1 MKESIL
7 SRISAL
13 LGMEKVELASM
24 KLMDGVTVLE
34 ADAFEPGMEIFI
46 VTQDE
51 QRIALPVG
59 EYELEDG
66 NMLEI
71 TTEGVIAE
79 IKAPTAEEEAPT
91 APGESTEP
99 TTEPM
104 APMMEEQ
111 MSEEGTPS
119 QPKKVIKSQ
128 IEEMLFSKIEELKA
142 ENESLK
148 AQLSEQPVVEEAPV
162 VEAEAA
168 AKPISHNPEKQT
180 AVPQFT
186 FGANRKETTM
196 DRILNKLAN

>member
-34 ADAFEPGMEIFI
+34 ADAFEPGMEVFI
-46 VTQDE
+46 VTEDE

-59 EYELEDG
+59 EYELEDERI
-66 NMLEI
+66 LVVA
-71 TTEGVIAE
+71 TEGVIAE
-79 IKAPTAEEEAPT
+79 IKMKEEEAPAVEEE
-91 APGESTEP
+91 APVAEEP
-99 TTEPM
+99 AAEE
-104 APMMEEQ
+104 PMMEEQ
-111 MSEEGTPS
+111 MSEEGTPA

-162 VEAEAA
+162 VEEPA

-180 AVPQFT
+180 AAPQFT
-186 FGANRKETTM
+186 FGANRKESTM

>member
-34 ADAFEPGMEIFI
+34 ADAFEPGMEVFI
-46 VTQDE
+46 VTEDE

-59 EYELEDG
+59 EYELEDERI
-66 NMLEI
+66 LVVA
-71 TTEGVIAE
+71 TEGVIAE
-79 IKAPTAEEEAPT
+79 IKMKEEEAPAVEEE
-91 APGESTEP
+91 APVAEEP
-99 TTEPM
+99 AAEE
-104 APMMEEQ
+104 PMMEEQ
-111 MSEEGTPS
+111 MSEEGTPA

-142 ENESLK
+142 ENEALK

-180 AVPQFT
+180 AAPQFT

>member
-24 KLMDGVTVLE
+24 KLMDGVTILE
-34 ADAFEPGMEIFI
+34 ADAFEPGMEVFI
-46 VTQDE
+46 VTEDE

-59 EYELEDG
+59 EYELEDERI
-66 NMLEI
+66 LVVA
-71 TTEGVIAE
+71 TEGVIAE
-79 IKAPTAEEEAPT
+79 IKMKEEEAPEVEEE
-91 APGESTEP
+91 APVAEEP
-99 TTEPM
+99 AAEE
-104 APMMEEQ
+104 PMMEEQ
-111 MSEEGTPS
+111 MSEENTPA

-148 AQLSEQPVVEEAPV
+148 AQLSEQPVIEEAPV
-162 VEAEAA
+162 VEEAA

-180 AVPQFT
+180 AAPQFT

>member
-34 ADAFEPGMEIFI
+34 ADAFEPGMEVFI
-46 VTQDE
+46 VTEDE

-59 EYELEDG
+59 EYELEDERI
-66 NMLEI
+66 LVVA
-71 TTEGVIAE
+71 TEGVIAE
-79 IKAPTAEEEAPT
+79 IKMKEEEAPEE
-91 APGESTEP
+91 APVAEEP
-99 TTEPM
+99 AAEE
-104 APMMEEQ
+104 PMMEEQ
-111 MSEEGTPS
+111 MSEEGTPA

-162 VEAEAA
+162 VEEPA
-168 AKPISHNPEKQT
+168 AKPIAHNPEKQT
-180 AVPQFT
+180 AAPQFT
-186 FGANRKETTM
+186 FGANRKESTM

>member
-34 ADAFEPGMEIFI
+34 ADAFEPGMEVFI
-46 VTQDE
+46 VTEDE

-59 EYELEDG
+59 EYELEDERI
-66 NMLEI
+66 LVVA
-71 TTEGVIAE
+71 TEGVIAE
-79 IKAPTAEEEAPT
+79 IKMKEEEAPAVEEE
-91 APGESTEP
+91 APVAEEP
-99 TTEPM
+99 AAEE
-104 APMMEEQ
+104 PMMEEQ
-111 MSEEGTPS
+111 MSEEGTPA

-142 ENESLK
+142 ENEALK

-162 VEAEAA
+162 VEEPA

-180 AVPQFT
+180 AAPQFT

>member
-34 ADAFEPGMEIFI
+34 ADAFEPGMEVFI
-46 VTQDE
+46 VTEDE

-59 EYELEDG
+59 EYELEDERI
-66 NMLEI
+66 LVVA
-71 TTEGVIAE
+71 TEGVIAE
-79 IKAPTAEEEAPT
+79 IKMKEEDAPAVEEEAPV
-91 APGESTEP
+91 AEEP
-99 TTEPM
+99 AAEE
-104 APMMEEQ
+104 PMMEEQ
-111 MSEEGTPS
+111 MSEEGTPA

-142 ENESLK
+142 ENEALK

-162 VEAEAA
+162 VEEPA
-168 AKPISHNPEKQT
+168 AKPIAHNPEKQT
-180 AVPQFT
+180 AAPQFT

>member
-34 ADAFEPGMEIFI
+34 ADAFEPGMEVFI
-46 VTQDE
+46 VTEDE

-59 EYELEDG
+59 EYELEDERI
-66 NMLEI
+66 LVVA
-71 TTEGVIAE
+71 TEGVIAE

-91 APGESTEP
+91 AEGESTEP
-99 TTEPM
+99 ATEPM

-111 MSEEGTPS
+111 MSEEGTPA

-162 VEAEAA
+162 VEEPA
-168 AKPISHNPEKQT
+168 AKPIAHNPEKQT
-180 AVPQFT
+180 AAPQFT

>member
-34 ADAFEPGMEIFI
+34 ADAFEPGMEVFI
-46 VTQDE
+46 VTEDE

-66 NMLEI
+66 RMLVVA
-71 TTEGVIAE
+71 TEGVIAE
-79 IKAPTAEEEAPT
+79 VKEKAPEVEVEVEAPE
-91 APGESTEP
+91 APEDE
-99 TTEPM
+99 

-111 MSEEGTPS
+111 MAEEAPAA
-119 QPKKVIKSQ
+119 QPKKIIKSQ
-128 IEEMLFSKIEELKA
+128 VEEMLFSKIEELKA
-142 ENESLK
+142 ENEALK

-162 VEAEAA
+162 IDEPA
-168 AKPISHNPEKQT
+168 AKPIAHNPEKENPT
-180 AVPQFT
+180 AQFQW
-186 FGANRKETTM
+186 GMGRKESTM
-196 DRILNKLAN
+196 DRILNKLNN

>member
-34 ADAFEPGMEIFI
+34 ADAFEPGMEVFI
-46 VTQDE
+46 VTEDE

-59 EYELEDG
+59 EYELEDERI
-66 NMLEI
+66 LVI
-71 TTEGVIAE
+71 ATEGVIAE
-79 IKAPTAEEEAPT
+79 IKMKEEEAPEE
-91 APGESTEP
+91 APVAEEP
-99 TTEPM
+99 AAEE
-104 APMMEEQ
+104 PMMEEQ
-111 MSEEGTPS
+111 MSEEGAPA

-162 VEAEAA
+162 VEAA

-180 AVPQFT
+180 AAPQFT

>member
-34 ADAFEPGMEIFI
+34 ADAFEPGMEVFI
-46 VTQDE
+46 VTEDE

-59 EYELEDG
+59 EYELEDERI
-66 NMLEI
+66 LVVA
-71 TTEGVIAE
+71 TEGVIAE
-79 IKAPTAEEEAPT
+79 IKMKEEEAPAVEEE
-91 APGESTEP
+91 APVAEEP
-99 TTEPM
+99 AAEE
-104 APMMEEQ
+104 PMMEEQ
-111 MSEEGTPS
+111 MSEEGAPA

-162 VEAEAA
+162 VEEPA
-168 AKPISHNPEKQT
+168 AKPIAHNPEKQT
-180 AVPQFT
+180 AAPQFT

>member
-34 ADAFEPGMEIFI
+34 ADAFEPGMEVFI
-46 VTQDE
+46 VTEDE

-59 EYELEDG
+59 EYELEDERI
-66 NMLEI
+66 LVVA
-71 TTEGVIAE
+71 TEGVIAE
-79 IKAPTAEEEAPT
+79 IKMKEEEAPAVEEE
-91 APGESTEP
+91 APVAEEP
-99 TTEPM
+99 AAEE
-104 APMMEEQ
+104 PMMEEQ
-111 MSEEGTPS
+111 MSEEGTPA

-142 ENESLK
+142 ENEALK
-148 AQLSEQPVVEEAPV
+148 AQLSEQPVIEEAPV

-180 AVPQFT
+180 AAPQFT
-186 FGANRKETTM
+186 FGANRKESTM